1 MHSQPPPPLIYD
13 PPQEPYLSVVYSDD
27 DILILD
33 KPSGLLSVAGR
44 PIEHADCLELR
55 AQESYPNATIVHRLD
70 MDTSGVMV
78 MALNPVAHR
87 NISMQFERRKT
98 KKTYI
103 ARVWGQPEQDRGH
116 IDLPMRCDWPNRP
129 KQIIDYEL
137 GKSAQTDWEIIK
149 REDTSTRVCL
159 YPITGRS
166 HQLRVHMLS
175 IGHPILGDNFYATP
189 EAYNAE
195 DRLQLHAES
204 LTLHH
209 PSDGA
214 LQTFTVPCPF

>member
-1 MHSQPPPPLIYD
+1 MYSQPPPPLIYD

-44 PIEHADCLELR
+44 PVEHADCLELR
-55 AQESYPNATIVHRLD
+55 AQKSYPNATIVHRLD

>member
-1 MHSQPPPPLIYD
+1 
-13 PPQEPYLSVVYSDD
+13 
-27 DILILD
+27 
-33 KPSGLLSVAGR
+33 
-44 PIEHADCLELR
+44 
-55 AQESYPNATIVHRLD
+55 
-70 MDTSGVMV
+70 
-78 MALNPVAHR
+78 
-87 NISMQFERRKT
+87 
-98 KKTYI
+98 
-103 ARVWGQPEQDRGH
+103 
-116 IDLPMRCDWPNRP
+116 MRCDWPNRP

>member
-1 MHSQPPPPLIYD
+1 MYSQPPPPLIYD

-44 PIEHADCLELR
+44 PVEHADCLELR
-55 AQESYPNATIVHRLD
+55 AQKSYPNATIVHRLD

-129 KQIIDYEL
+129 KQIIDYL
-137 GKSAQTDWEIIK
+137 TPHIFNQ
-149 REDTSTRVCL
+149 CL
-159 YPITGRS
+159 
-166 HQLRVHMLS
+166 
-175 IGHPILGDNFYATP
+175 
-189 EAYNAE
+189 
-195 DRLQLHAES
+195 
-204 LTLHH
+204 
-209 PSDGA
+209 
-214 LQTFTVPCPF
+214 